1 MPVPEPI
8 VCNEDEQED
17 QEFRICEV
25 DKKVQDNEMSEEE
38 ATIARDAINDEYRR
52 ELRRSLSASR
62 ARYDEI
68 SDKLFQNNASIELEG
83 ELDEFYGY
91 MTNPT
96 CDLII
101 FFWNDKSGNEI
112 ALTAVWTYD
121 TINGVDVKEQLLSFD
136 VNEVQPLNSETG
148 SASSVSFTNMTIK
161 YDELG
166 NIMDLSTDDG

>member
-1 MPVPEPI
+1 
-8 VCNEDEQED
+8 
-17 QEFRICEV
+17 
-25 DKKVQDNEMSEEE
+25 MSEEE

-121 TINGVDVKEQLLSFD
+121 TINGVDVKE
-136 VNEVQPLNSETG
+136 
-148 SASSVSFTNMTIK
+148 
-161 YDELG
+161 
-166 NIMDLSTDDG
+166 